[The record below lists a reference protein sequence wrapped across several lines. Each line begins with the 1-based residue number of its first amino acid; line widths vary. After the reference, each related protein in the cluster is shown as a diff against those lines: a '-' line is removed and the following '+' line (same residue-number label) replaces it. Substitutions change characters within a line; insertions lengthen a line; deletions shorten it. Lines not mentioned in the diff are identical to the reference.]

1 MARVLVAYAS
11 GTGCD
16 SACAVDI
23 ANEIGQVPE
32 IEVDAKPMR
41 RVNSIEAYTAVYV
54 GWVHPSSAAQRELER
69 FLQRNADLVLNRPVW
84 IVHHHPGC
92 AQRSSRYPMK
102 MTRLVLSPQVARPR
116 KAAVPAARR
125 SELVEA

>member
-23 ANEIGQVPE
+23 AKEIGDVPE
-32 IEVDAKPMR
+32 LEVDAKPMR
-41 RVNSIEAYTAVYV
+41 RVNSIEPYKAVYV
-54 GWVHPSSAAQRELER
+54 GWVHPSEAGQRDLER
-69 FLQRNADLVLNRPVW
+69 FLQRNADLVLDRPIW

-92 AQRSSRYPMK
+92 GQRSSRSPMK
-102 MTRLVLSPQVARPR
+102 MTRLVLTPQTGRRHASGS
-116 KAAVPAARR
+116 VPAARK
-125 SELVEA
+125 SLVGA